1 MTDDRR
7 PQAGPAQRRRNL
19 RLALL
24 LAAAAVAVYV
34 TFFAMKIA
42 EG

>member
-1 MTDDRR
+1 MTDARR
-7 PQAGPAQRRRNL
+7 PHDDPAQRRRNL

-34 TFFAMKIA
+34 TFFAMKLA

>member
-1 MTDDRR
+1 MAADRQ
-7 PQAGPAQRRRNL
+7 PQQDPAARRRNL

-34 TFFAMKIA
+34 TFFALKLA
-42 EG
+42 EA